1 MEDAVVNLKH
11 RGEFQG
17 SHMETGTICKALACR
32 GIKAPH
38 TGKPYSEALLFV
50 VSGGIA
56 LGYFVFQYKGFP
68 AHVALMTRN
77 TFDPFPATLERLG
90 IIQDLQETI
99 HPDRGLSNVIEA
111 LDSGVTPVVWV
122 DVFTLKY
129 NQYPQIKNM
138 WGTMPILVHGYNG
151 DSFLIADRSKVSWRL
166 STEEFMAERARIK
179 DIRFRAATLSPPDK
193 AKLKEAVLSG
203 IRQCIRLFRD
213 GSPRGAKDSFGFGAF
228 QNWADML
235 VNKRNKQS
243 WERVFSTGRDLY
255 QGLAG
260 MVCQPGVFGWI
271 MTWSGGP
278 GAARGVYADFLDEA
292 ATILERPQLNDVAQQ
307 FRRSMDLWS
316 RLARS
321 AVPDRIPCLFESGNL
336 LLQRRELF
344 VEKGPAGQD
353 GIRKID
359 KHLDELANASKTLDP
374 SSEEVRSLL
383 ASLRDQV
390 LHLRDTERAAIEA
403 LQDAVE

>member
-1 MEDAVVNLKH
+1 MVNLKH

-17 SHMETGTICKALACR
+17 RHMETGTICNALACR

-38 TGKPYSEALLFV
+38 TGKPYSEALLFG

-56 LGYFVFQYKGFP
+56 LGYFIFQYKGFP
-68 AHVALMTRN
+68 PHVALMTRN
-77 TFDPFPATLERLG
+77 TFDPFPTTLDRLG

-111 LDSGVTPVVWV
+111 LDSGVTPAVWV

-138 WGTMPILVHGYNG
+138 WGTMPLLVHGYDG
-151 DSFLIADRSKVSWRL
+151 DSLLIADRSKVSWKL
-166 STEEFMAERARIK
+166 STAEFTAARARVK
-179 DIRFRAATLSPPDK
+179 EIRFRAATLSPPDNT
-193 AKLKEAVLSG
+193 KLKEAVLAG
-203 IRQCIRLFRD
+203 IRQCISLFRD

-260 MVCQPGVFGWI
+260 MVCQPGVFSWI

-292 ATILERPQLNDVAQQ
+292 ATILERPRLKDVAHR
-307 FRRSMDLWS
+307 FRQSMELWR
-316 RLARS
+316 RLAQS
-321 AVPDRIPCLFESGNL
+321 ALPDNIPCLFESGKL
-336 LLQRRELF
+336 LMQRRELF

-353 GIRKID
+353 GIREID
-359 KHLDELANASKTLDP
+359 KRLDELANASKTLDR
-374 SSEEVRSLL
+374 SSEEIRNLL
-383 ASLRDQV
+383 ANLRDQV
-390 LHLRDTERAAIEA
+390 LQIRDAEREAIEA
-403 LQDAVE
+403 LRNAVA